1 MKKKEKGERNG
12 DPLGCYSHRCRDRRS
27 FVSEVGTTVKNLDFF
42 CYRRRWSKMEF
53 FRERFVNGMRMSSIT
68 LYQTYYTREVNNGM
82 GNEKSFGT
90 VN

>member
-1 MKKKEKGERNG
+1 
-12 DPLGCYSHRCRDRRS
+12 
-27 FVSEVGTTVKNLDFF
+27 
-42 CYRRRWSKMEF
+42 MEF